1 MNTVRAFLLKCEAFF
16 YNLCPSHSLRGKRCE
31 NVKIV
36 TVFGRKLGQQQ
47 RGQQQKQMS
56 QAIFGTEQCQ
66 GTSPLRNT
74 ASNSGIP
81 PAQGREEKGGEVRR
95 PGILGGTLLLKERQ
109 TCRCSVRVLLIF
121 SVLIRLSL
129 ELVPGVLLWTCVTQD
144 RNEEERYFFWKD
156 GRESSWGW
164 ESKNKSR

>member
-1 MNTVRAFLLKCEAFF
+1 MSITFGHVKATRRMMNTVRAFLLKCEAFF

-47 RGQQQKQMS
+47 RGQQKQMS

-81 PAQGREEKGGEVRR
+81 PAQGREEKCGGQGSWEA
-95 PGILGGTLLLKERQ
+95 L
-109 TCRCSVRVLLIF
+109 F
-121 SVLIRLSL
+121 S
-129 ELVPGVLLWTCVTQD
+129 
-144 RNEEERYFFWKD
+144 
-156 GRESSWGW
+156 
-164 ESKNKSR
+164 